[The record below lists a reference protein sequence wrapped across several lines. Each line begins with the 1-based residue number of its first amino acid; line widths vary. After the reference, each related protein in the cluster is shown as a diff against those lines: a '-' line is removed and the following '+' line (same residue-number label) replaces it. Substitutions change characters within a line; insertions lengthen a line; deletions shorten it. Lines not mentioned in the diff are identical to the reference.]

1 MENKAKSSLMA
12 QLSKHIDLSTV
23 QEIPTP
29 VEEETLSLESRVSR
43 LELWQSSFT
52 VSTDQKLLET
62 KDFLELKSNEVLGK
76 LDVQEENNERFKA
89 FVKLALEN

>member
-1 MENKAKSSLMA
+1 MENKAKSSLMS

-52 VSTDQKLLET
+52 VTTD
-62 KDFLELKSNEVLGK
+62 
-76 LDVQEENNERFKA
+76 
-89 FVKLALEN
+89 

>member
-1 MENKAKSSLMA
+1 MENKAKSSLMS

-52 VSTDQKLLET
+52 VTTDQKLLET